1 MLSSMVKSLDV
12 ASYTALMAA
21 KDGTWKPGP
30 KQLGLKEKGVYWA
43 DDQYNKSLITDKIRV
58 KLTQV
63 EKDIIDGKIKIVDY
77 MKANKCEYSFKE

>member
-1 MLSSMVKSLDV
+1 
-12 ASYTALMAA
+12 MAA